1 MFRTTLEVSHED
13 GNRWALVSPLVYE
26 GTSQYFIIKSGFE
39 TDFASIPKPVR
50 WLLDSAGGNS
60 EAAVLHDAVWR
71 ESHRADSRV
80 DPWHADGLFR
90 RALRETGSPA
100 LTRGLMWFAVRA
112 AATVAGRFGRLGPP
126 FGVKVLQ
133 LFGIFV
139 LGALTALVPTLVA
152 VAGLVVYWVANWVI
166 ALIWQAFERI
176 RLGEL
181 PNWPWPFEKQRKLL
195 KAPIE
200 HDLLV
205 ILDKPRGSSGS
216 SEPLAA
222 LDAFLRAHPEPTDAE
237 IEAFVDALGHSP
249 TRGPRS
255 SL

>member
-100 LTRGLMWFAVRA
+100 LTRGLMWFAVRTS
-112 AATVAGRFGRLGPP
+112 ATVAGRFGRLGPP

-205 ILDKPRGSSGS
+205 ILDKPRGSSGR

-237 IEAFVDALGHSP
+237 IEAFLRALGHSP
-249 TRGPRS
+249 TRGPRR

>member
-13 GNRWALVSPLVYE
+13 GNRWLLLAPLVYE

-112 AATVAGRFGRLGPP
+112 AATVAGRFGHLGPP
-126 FGVKVLQ
+126 FVIKVLQ
-133 LFGIFV
+133 LLGIFV

-152 VAGLVVYWVANWVI
+152 VIGLVVYWVANWMI
-166 ALIWQAFERI
+166 AAIWQIFERV
-176 RLGEL
+176 RLGER
-181 PNWPWPFEKQRKLL
+181 PNWPWPFDKKPKLL
-195 KAPIE
+195 KAPMQQE
-200 HDLLV
+200 LLV
-205 ILDKPRGSSGS
+205 ILDKPRGSSGK
-216 SEPLAA
+216 SEPLAP
-222 LDAFLRAHPEPTDAE
+222 LDALLRAHPEPTDAE
-237 IEAFVDALGHSP
+237 IDAFVEALAH
-249 TRGPRS
+249 
-255 SL
+255 